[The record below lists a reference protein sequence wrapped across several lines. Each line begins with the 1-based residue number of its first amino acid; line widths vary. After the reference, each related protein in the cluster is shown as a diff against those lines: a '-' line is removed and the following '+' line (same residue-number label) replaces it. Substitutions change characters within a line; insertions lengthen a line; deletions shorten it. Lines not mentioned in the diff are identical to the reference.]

1 MESASDTSSVAC
13 REGLRTPDVQREDR
27 DKDPEVKHNAG
38 LGKTQ
43 YPTQCLIKVLGVDP
57 SDAKRIIGAKVG
69 WPVDDPKIYGKI
81 IGVHGRTGTLRV
93 RFNRG
98 VPGQAL
104 GSRVR
109 IFE

>member
-1 MESASDTSSVAC
+1 MSSE
-13 REGLRTPDVQREDR
+13 RTEIKIRRLSIMQDWSEGLILNYR
-27 DKDPEVKHNAG
+27 
-38 LGKTQ
+38 LGRKTQ

-57 SDAKRIIGAKVG
+57 SDAKRMIGSKVG

-104 GSRVR
+104 GTRVR

>member
-1 MESASDTSSVAC
+1 MSSERTEVKI
-13 REGLRTPDVQREDR
+13 RRLSIMQDWSEGLILNYRL
-27 DKDPEVKHNAG
+27 G
-38 LGKTQ
+38 GKTQ
-43 YPTQCLIKVLGVDP
+43 YPTQCLMKVLGVEP
-57 SDAKRIIGAKVG
+57 SDAKRMIGSKVG
-69 WPVDDPKIYGKI
+69 WPVDDPKICGKI